1 MNSIFNRKG
10 QSIVEISLITPLLL
24 VALYVPF
31 DFGMSIF
38 AGYLTQNAVRDGARI
53 ASNTDSLNSTKAD
66 SVADE
71 VWNNLPK
78 LLVEGP
84 SATKQ
89 VTVNYYADGA
99 ADCAQFVE
107 VIAGGTYIFTLYRL
121 IGLLGITPPNP
132 MQITRTT
139 RMRYERQPD
148 RNGGTG
154 STTTLCTTTPTATG
168 THT

>member
-1 MNSIFNRKG
+1 MSSIYNRKG

-38 AGYLTQNAVRDGARI
+38 AGYLTQNAVRDGVRI
-53 ASNTDSLNSTKAD
+53 ASNTDSLDDNLAD
-66 SVADE
+66 DVADD
-71 VWNNLPK
+71 VFAKLPQ
-78 LLVEGP
+78 LLTTP
-84 SATKQ
+84 NKD
-89 VTVNYYADGA
+89 VTVNLYAGGA

-107 VIAGGTYIFTLYRL
+107 VVARGTYTFTLYRL
-121 IGLLGITPPNP
+121 IGLLGITPPNS

-148 RNGGTG
+148 RNGGMG
-154 STTTLCTTTPTATG
+154 STTTACTSVTATG
-168 THT
+168 TH